1 MRQVSTEPP
10 TIVIKCNAAE
20 LFDEDYKRYLLGVL
34 RERLPFKE
42 VPIKLYFRSKA
53 DDHTKAEREEAI
65 STALERGIDLD
76 DFEDEILGTDLAD
89 D

>member
-1 MRQVSTEPP
+1 
-10 TIVIKCNAAE
+10 

-53 DDHTKAEREEAI
+53 DEHTKAEREELI
-65 STALERGIDLD
+65 SSALDRALDRGIDLD
-76 DFEDEILGTDLAD
+76 EFEDEILGIDLD
-89 D
+89 DE